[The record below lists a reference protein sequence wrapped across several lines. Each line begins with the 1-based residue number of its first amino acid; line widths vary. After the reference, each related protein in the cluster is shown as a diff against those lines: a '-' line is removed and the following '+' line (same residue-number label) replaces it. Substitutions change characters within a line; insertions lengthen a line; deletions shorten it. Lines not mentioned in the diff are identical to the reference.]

1 MYYGAIATGNRSM
14 GTPADAPPPPKPN
27 AEAFQQIINTDFL
40 SPRRFFSGLLQKQR
54 GQAPAPRGVFQYPY
68 KGGIFLDT
76 LISNVTVVTMNP
88 KMDVLFGAYIGIQDG
103 KIASISKKAPA
114 EAPQTIIDGT
124 GMVAIPG
131 LINCHTH
138 LATSVLRSFTDDL
151 SNTEALEALLK
162 KEAKM
167 DSRSA
172 KAAALLSIAEC
183 LRFGVTSVSD
193 LYYYPNA
200 TAEAVA
206 QSGIKAN
213 LALSSYRFIDQNED
227 FDFDTDEQCQELV
240 KVMDKWHNHDNG
252 RIKIDA
258 GIYAEYTSNHKLWE
272 GLAGYASEQG
282 IGMQLH
288 LAETQAEADSCL
300 DRTGMGPGEL
310 LNCHNVFAVP
320 ATAAGCTYLEDYE
333 RKLLGKKQVTA
344 VATPLA
350 HAKAGTPS
358 TPILDCVK
366 AGMNVALGTGGAI
379 ECGNLDMFE
388 VLRCAAMDARK
399 EAKDASA
406 LPAPAALM
414 MATVT
419 GAQAQGRSQECG
431 MLQEGMDADLAL
443 VDFSAPHLMPCHN
456 VLNGLLWSAK
466 GGDVALTMVRGKIL
480 YQNGHFPTIDLKN
493 VVEELTTYAIPRLF
507 AETENG

>member
-1 MYYGAIATGNRSM
+1 M
-14 GTPADAPPPPKPN
+14 
-27 AEAFQQIINTDFL
+27 
-40 SPRRFFSGLLQKQR
+40 
-54 GQAPAPRGVFQYPY
+54 
-68 KGGIFLDT
+68 DT

-88 KMDVLFGAYIGIQDG
+88 KMEVLFGAYIGIENG
-103 KIASISKKAPA
+103 KIASIERTAPSDT
-114 EAPQTIIDGT
+114 PQTIIDGT

-138 LATSVLRSFTDDL
+138 LATSALRSYTDDL
-151 SNTEALEALLK
+151 GSTEALQALLQ

-213 LALSSYRFIDQNED
+213 LALSAYRFIDENED
-227 FDFDTDEQCQELV
+227 FDFETDEQCQELQRV
-240 KVMDKWHNHDNG
+240 VDKWHGYEDG

-258 GIYAEYTSNHKLWE
+258 GIYAEYTSNYKLWE
-272 GLAGYASEQG
+272 SLAAYASEKGLQF
-282 IGMQLH
+282 QLH
-288 LAETQAEADSCL
+288 LAETQKEVDSCL

-310 LNCHNVFAVP
+310 LNCHNLFAVP
-320 ATAAGCTYLEDYE
+320 ATAAGCTYLEAQE
-333 RKLLGKKQVTA
+333 RKLLGKKHVTA
-344 VATPLA
+344 VATPLTA
-350 HAKAGTPS
+350 YKTGEAS
-358 TPILDCVK
+358 TPILESVK
-366 AGMNVALGTGGAI
+366 SGMNVALGTGGVI

-388 VLRCAAMDARK
+388 VIRFAAMDARK
-399 EAKDASA
+399 TAGDPAA
-406 LPAPAALM
+406 LPASAALM

-419 GAQAQGRSQECG
+419 GAQAQGRSKECG
-431 MLQEGMDADLAL
+431 MLAVGMDADLAL
-443 VDFSAPHLMPCHN
+443 VDFTAPHLMPCHN
-456 VLNGLLWSAK
+456 VLNGLTWSAK

-480 YQNGHFPTIDLKN
+480 YQNGHFPTINLN
-493 VVEELTTYAIPRLF
+493 EVVEELTAYAIPKLF
-507 AETENG
+507 DDAK